1 MSVRTLTCVKD
12 LRSSIVAALK
22 AANITGIGN
31 NVYSSRMESA
41 WPEEESFVVVYI
53 PSISFD
59 DGRTSPRY
67 YKSNATV
74 NIDVYARSYTNAES
88 GTITSMDGVADF
100 LDDTAK
106 AIVDAM
112 QPIEKSVG
120 PYEGLVKRLVLK
132 SWANNLSEK
141 GEAERGSMRITFEAD
156 FAVTVTYGGPKDNFV
171 KAENTLTMGSGTGNK
186 IEFDTV
192 VQEVSP
198 TPEPE
203 PEPEPTPD
211 PEPEET
217 EPVENDET

>member
-22 AANITGIGN
+22 AANITGIGA

-59 DGRTSPRY
+59 DGRTNPRF

-74 NIDVYARSYTNAES
+74 NIDIYARSYTNAES
-88 GTITSMDGVADF
+88 GTITSMDGIADF

-156 FAVTVTYGGPKDNFV
+156 FAVTVTYGGPTDNFV
-171 KAENTLTMGSGTGNK
+171 KAENTLTMGSGAGNK

-192 VQEVSP
+192 VQEVLP
-198 TPEPE
+198 T

>member
-22 AANITGIGN
+22 TANITGIGN

-59 DGRTSPRY
+59 DGRTNPRY

-74 NIDVYARSYTNAES
+74 NIDIYARSYTNAES

-156 FAVTVTYGGPKDNFV
+156 FAVTVTYGGPKDDFV
-171 KAENTLTMGSGTGNK
+171 KAENTLTMGPGTGNK

-192 VQEVSP
+192 VQEVPP

-203 PEPEPTPD
+203 PEPTPE

>member
-22 AANITGIGN
+22 AANITGIGA

-59 DGRTSPRY
+59 DGRTNPRY

-141 GEAERGSMRITFEAD
+141 GEADRGSMRITFEAD
-156 FAVTVTYGGPKDNFV
+156 FAVTVTYGGPKDDFV
-171 KAENTLTMGSGTGNK
+171 KAENTLTMGSETGNK

-192 VQEVSP
+192 VQEP
-198 TPEPE
+198 TPE
-203 PEPEPTPD
+203 

>member
-22 AANITGIGN
+22 TANITGIGN

-67 YKSNATV
+67 YKSTATI
-74 NIDVYARSYTNAES
+74 NIDVYARSYVNAES

-106 AIVDAM
+106 AIVEAM

-156 FAVTVTYGGPKDNFV
+156 FVVTVTYGGPTDNFV

-192 VQEVSP
+192 VQEVPP
-198 TPEPE
+198 T
-203 PEPEPTPD
+203 PEPTPD

>member
-12 LRSSIVAALK
+12 LRASIVAAIK
-22 AANITGIGN
+22 TANITGIGA

-41 WPEEESFVVVYI
+41 WPEEESFVCVYI
-53 PSISFD
+53 PSVSFD

-67 YKSNATV
+67 YKSTATI
-74 NIDVYARSYTNAES
+74 NIDVYARSYVNAES
-88 GTITSMDGVADF
+88 GAITSMDGVADF

-106 AIVDAM
+106 ALVEAM

-156 FAVTVTYGGPKDNFV
+156 FVVTVTYGGPTDNFV
-171 KAENTLTMGSGTGNK
+171 KAENTLSMGSGTGNK

-192 VQEVSP
+192 LQEVPP

>member
-22 AANITGIGN
+22 AANITGIGA

-59 DGRTSPRY
+59 DGRTNPRF

-74 NIDVYARSYTNAES
+74 NIDIYARSYTNAES
-88 GTITSMDGVADF
+88 GTITSMDGIADF

-156 FAVTVTYGGPKDNFV
+156 FVVTVTYGGPTDNFV

-192 VQEVSP
+192 VQEVLP
-198 TPEPE
+198 T

>member
-22 AANITGIGN
+22 AANITGIGT

-59 DGRTSPRY
+59 DGRTNPRF

-74 NIDVYARSYTNAES
+74 NIDIYARSYTNAES

-106 AIVDAM
+106 AIVNAM

-192 VQEVSP
+192 VQEVI
-198 TPEPE
+198 
-203 PEPEPTPD
+203 
-211 PEPEET
+211 EPEET

>member
-1 MSVRTLTCVKD
+1 MSERDLTCVKD
-12 LRSSIVAALK
+12 LRVSIVDAIK
-22 AANITGIGN
+22 TANITGIGS

-41 WPEEESFVVVYI
+41 WPEEDSFVVVYI
-53 PSISFD
+53 PSVSFD

-74 NIDVYARSYTNAES
+74 IIDVYARSYVSAEGGS
-88 GTITSMDGVADF
+88 IDDMDGVADF
-100 LDDTAK
+100 LDDSAK
-106 AIVDAM
+106 AIIEAL
-112 QPIEKSVG
+112 QPIESMKG
-120 PYEGLVKRLVLK
+120 PFNGLVKRLVLK

-156 FAVTVTYGGPKDNFV
+156 FAVTVTYGGPKDDFV
-171 KAENTLTMGSGTGNK
+171 KAKNTLKMGSGAGNQMV
-186 IEFDTV
+186 FDTT
-192 VQEVSP
+192 VQFPPTP

-203 PEPEPTPD
+203 

>member
-22 AANITGIGN
+22 AANITGIGA

-74 NIDVYARSYTNAES
+74 NIDIYARSYTNAES
-88 GTITSMDGVADF
+88 GTITSMDGIADF

-112 QPIEKSVG
+112 QPIEKGVG

-192 VQEVSP
+192 VQEVPPTSP
-198 TPEPE
+198 APE
-203 PEPEPTPD
+203 

>member
-22 AANITGIGN
+22 TANVTGIGN

-67 YKSNATV
+67 YKSTATI
-74 NIDVYARSYTNAES
+74 NIDVYARSYVNAES

-106 AIVDAM
+106 AIVEAM

-156 FAVTVTYGGPKDNFV
+156 FVVTVTYGGPTDNFV
-171 KAENTLTMGSGTGNK
+171 KAENTLTMGPGTGNK

-192 VQEVSP
+192 VQEVPP
-198 TPEPE
+198 TPK
-203 PEPEPTPD
+203 PEPTPE

>member
-22 AANITGIGN
+22 AANITGIGT

-59 DGRTSPRY
+59 DGRTNPRF

-74 NIDVYARSYTNAES
+74 NIDIYARSYTNAES

-106 AIVDAM
+106 AIVNAM

-120 PYEGLVKRLVLK
+120 PYEGLVKLLVLK

-141 GEAERGSMRITFEAD
+141 GEAERGSMRITLEAD
-156 FAVTVTYGGPKDNFV
+156 FVVTVTYGGPTDNFV
-171 KAENTLTMGSGTGNK
+171 KAENTLTMGSGTGDK

-192 VQEVSP
+192 VQEVI
-198 TPEPE
+198 
-203 PEPEPTPD
+203 
-211 PEPEET
+211 EPEET